1 MSATSSTSVSTS
13 TPKPLAVY
21 YEHPEWFRP
30 LFAELDRRGIVYDA
44 LDASRHRY
52 DATNGDGAQYGLVL
66 NRMSPSAHLRGHG
79 HGILYTLNYLAH
91 LEGLGVRV
99 VNGVQAFRIETSKAL
114 QLALLKRLG
123 LPFPASRVINHAAEA
138 PAASEG
144 LRFPVVVKANVGGSG
159 AGIVRYDSRADL
171 QRAADAGEVQLGL
184 DQTALVQE
192 YIPARDGHITR
203 VEVLNG
209 RFLYAIKVFNTGAGF
224 NLCPADICQTDTP
237 AANASATSPDAACV
251 TELPKKHIRVEGV
264 TPPPEVIDDVVRI
277 MAAAHIDVGGV
288 EYLVDD
294 RDGQRY
300 YYDINA
306 LSNFVTDAPRL
317 VGFDPFERLVDFLEE
332 ARS

>member
-1 MSATSSTSVSTS
+1 MSASPTQSAATSSR
-13 TPKPLAVY
+13 KPIAVY

-30 LFAELDRRGIVYDA
+30 LFAELDRRGIAYDA

-52 DATNGDGAQYGLVL
+52 DATNGDGSQYGLVL
-66 NRMSPSAHLRGHG
+66 NRMSPSAYLRGHG

-91 LEGLGVRV
+91 LDGLGVRV
-99 VNGVQAFRIETSKAL
+99 VNGTDAFRIETSKAL

-123 LPFPASRVINHAAEA
+123 LPFPAARVINHPSEA
-138 PAASEG
+138 PAASDG
-144 LRFPVVVKANVGGSG
+144 LRFPVVVKANIGGSG

-171 QRAADAGEVQLGL
+171 QRAADAGEIQLGL

-192 YIPARDGHITR
+192 FIPARGGHITR

-209 RFLYAIKVFNTGAGF
+209 RFLYAINVFNTGAGF
-224 NLCPADICQTDTP
+224 NLCPADICQTDGP
-237 AANASATSPDAACV
+237 AASASNATPDAACV
-251 TELPKKHIRVEGV
+251 TELPKKNIRVEAV
-264 TPPPEVIDDVVRI
+264 TPPQEVIDDVVRI

-288 EYLVDD
+288 EYVVDD

-306 LSNFVTDAPRL
+306 LSNFVSDAPRV
-317 VGFDPFERLVDFLEE
+317 VGFDPFVQLVDFLEE
-332 ARS
+332 VRS